1 MELLSSCAGSSE
13 APGGGATTEM
23 SDVDIMLLV
32 STGSSSVMSMQLY
45 SVLSLITSW
54 RNARGREIVLL
65 VLVVLLEVEG
75 NRV

>member
-23 SDVDIMLLV
+23 SDVDIMLVV
-32 STGSSSVMSMQLY
+32 STGSSSVMSMQLC
-45 SVLSLITSW
+45 SVLSLITLW

-65 VLVVLLEVEG
+65 LVVLLEVEG